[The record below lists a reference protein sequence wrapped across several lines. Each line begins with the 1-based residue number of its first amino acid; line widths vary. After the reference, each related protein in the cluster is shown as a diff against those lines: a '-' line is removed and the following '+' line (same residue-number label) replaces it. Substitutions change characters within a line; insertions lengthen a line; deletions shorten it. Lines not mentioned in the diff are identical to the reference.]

1 MVSDDFSRRRLGK
14 DCALPTRFLSQ
25 AICVRGQ
32 NWAIYYYVFFF
43 LSLSLVLCGVTYNW
57 KRLRSCAQRV
67 RTMLAAPPAL
77 RLPWAEGS
85 ADGAVSTPARSRPLQ
100 ALSSAIT
107 ERPRAHPAPRS
118 SPRQK
123 NSRQKTRTDHAL
135 GLCSTRP
142 GTHVS
147 C

>member
-1 MVSDDFSRRRLGK
+1 MRAANTFFKSGHLSARPKLGNLLL
-14 DCALPTRFLSQ
+14 C
-25 AICVRGQ
+25 I
-32 NWAIYYYVFFF
+32 FFP
-43 LSLSLVLCGVTYNW
+43 LSLSLALVLCGLTYNW

-67 RTMLAAPPAL
+67 RTVLAAPPAL

-118 SPRQK
+118 PPRQK
-123 NSRQKTRTDHAL
+123 NCRQKTRTDHAL